1 MSGARKFHKSISI
14 PFRIEM
20 VIVSMM
26 KTAGNLLKPWFAAR
40 RFSSEIFVT
49 RLSGYTTNE
58 ELIEM
63 FSPFGVVTQA
73 RLIKDPKTQR
83 PKGFGFV
90 KFESEVDA
98 EKALKAMNGRI
109 VRGRLIFVEIAK
121 TTRPGEDAT
130 C

>member
-1 MSGARKFHKSISI
+1 MF
-14 PFRIEM
+14 
-20 VIVSMM
+20 IVSMM
-26 KTAGNLLKPWFAAR
+26 KTAGNLLKPWFSAR

-98 EKALKAMNGRI
+98 EKALKAMNGRVLSLTLYYDPQLI

>member
-1 MSGARKFHKSISI
+1 
-14 PFRIEM
+14 
-20 VIVSMM
+20 MM
-26 KTAGNLLKPWFAAR
+26 KTAGNLLKPWFSAR
-40 RFSSEIFVT
+40 SFSSEIFVT

-121 TTRPGEDAT
+121 TTGPGEDAT